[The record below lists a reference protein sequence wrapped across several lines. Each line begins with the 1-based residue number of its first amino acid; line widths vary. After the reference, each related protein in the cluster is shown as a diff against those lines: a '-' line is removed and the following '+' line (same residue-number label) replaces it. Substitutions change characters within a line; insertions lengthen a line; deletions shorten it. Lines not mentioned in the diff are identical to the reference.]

1 MLTCSLSQLIYS
13 FVRGR
18 VWSNCQETLKR
29 GEGKQGLPICL
40 DDLPKNLS
48 YVYIFCI
55 LISLWVHDLH
65 EIVVDF
71 RLHVSHCFHTN
82 HQKTVFKIVKRVSIF
97 VKIISFYIT
106 AKILCFVAHCFTSS
120 SESSIKK
127 ILNIIFTS
135 SFN

>member
-1 MLTCSLSQLIYS
+1 MREMLTCSLSQLIYS

-71 RLHVSHCFHTN
+71 RLCVSHCLHMN
-82 HQKTVFKIVKRVSIF
+82 HQKTVFKIVKSVSIF
-97 VKIISFYIT
+97 VKIISIYTT
-106 AKILCFVAHCFTSS
+106 AEIFGGGGGLLPIVSLPP
-120 SESSIKK
+120 
-127 ILNIIFTS
+127 LNPAFLKS
-135 SFN
+135 